1 MIKNIK
7 NLCEEKHYKLLIFL
21 FFGLIIATLFEL
33 IGLSSLP
40 LFAMLILDSQVF
52 FDNLPNFINKEILLI
67 YTQKELAVYEV
78 KNRKTIGQP
87 FKCDYYANIDDKHV
101 VFEFNGNHHY
111 QSPFKM
117 NTDKR
122 KKEVLNDPQRNST
135 DQKNSVLGKKYII
148 IKKE

>member
-67 YTQKELAVYEV
+67 YTQKELAVYGILILTFIFTI
-78 KNRKTIGQP
+78 KNI
-87 FKCDYYANIDDKHV
+87 Y
-101 VFEFNGNHHY
+101 
-111 QSPFKM
+111 
-117 NTDKR
+117 
-122 KKEVLNDPQRNST
+122 
-135 DQKNSVLGKKYII
+135 LGAIVYL
-148 IKKE
+148 